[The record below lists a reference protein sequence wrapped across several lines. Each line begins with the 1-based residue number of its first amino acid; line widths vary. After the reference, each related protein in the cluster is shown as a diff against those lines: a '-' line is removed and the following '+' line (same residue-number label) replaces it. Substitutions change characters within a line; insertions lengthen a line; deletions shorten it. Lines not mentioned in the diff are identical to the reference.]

1 MYKNIATYIARSF
14 GASIIDQVDGYGPFN
29 VYNNLAH
36 SLSTLNAD
44 SYMYYA
50 LVSLVAPSPQSV
62 RMLGFWTANLVGIL

>member
-1 MYKNIATYIARSF
+1 MYKNNATYTTRSF
-14 GASIIDQVDGYGPFN
+14 GAPIIDQEDGYGPFN

-36 SLSTLNAD
+36 SLSSLNAD

-62 RMLGFWTANLVGIL
+62 RMLESWSANLVGIL